1 MALPRG
7 ALNIAQASA
16 LPARAL
22 ASARARASTQ
32 LALRQYHNHI
42 GVQHRLQLPGRLRG
56 HQQSSTSLLS
66 PLTSKSSATARAYST
81 EAEGKP
87 SKIWDFEGR
96 SMSIQLQKL
105 IALPDS
111 SITIIDVRE
120 PAELQQTGRIPGA
133 INVPITSAP
142 DSFHISDEEF
152 EDRFGYPRPGRDTEV
167 VFYCKAGVRS
177 RGAAGLAK
185 EAGWAK
191 VGEFP
196 GSWVEWYEKGGK
208 VER

>member
-1 MALPRG
+1 MATRRA
-7 ALNIAQASA
+7 ALTIAQASA
-16 LPARAL
+16 LPARTAAP
-22 ASARARASTQ
+22 ASVQAAMQ
-32 LALRQYHNHI
+32 LALRQCHNHI
-42 GVQHRLQLPGRLRG
+42 RVQHRPQLPVRPGG
-56 HQQSSTSLLS
+56 PQQSATGQLS
-66 PLTSKSSATARAYST
+66 SISSKSGTTTRAYST

-87 SKIWDFEGR
+87 SKIWDFEG
-96 SMSIQLQKL
+96 LQKL
-105 IALPDS
+105 AASPDP

-185 EAGWAK
+185 DAGWTK

-196 GSWVEWYEKGGK
+196 GSWLEWYEKGGK